1 MLTDEPVRATVI
13 LIAPP
18 PWRGMLQPILRQ
30 VDEDASEERSVTL
43 DHRFERPG
51 SVEETRTTGG
61 GEGLQLIDHL
71 FEENPERQFFSPY
84 RRILARE
91 EQEIA
96 D

>member
-1 MLTDEPVRATVI
+1 
-13 LIAPP
+13 
-18 PWRGMLQPILRQ
+18 
-30 VDEDASEERSVTL
+30 
-43 DHRFERPG
+43 
-51 SVEETRTTGG
+51 
-61 GEGLQLIDHL
+61 LIDHL